1 MSELRLYSIY
11 DDGAKAFLRPFWAD
25 YKVNAQR
32 SFRGLVNQT
41 DDKQNN
47 VANHP
52 DQFTLFE
59 LGVWDPRTGIL
70 QQHTTP
76 MTLGNGLEYKDGQ

>member
-1 MSELRLYSIY
+1 MSELRLYSLY

-32 SFRGLVNQT
+32 SFRGLVTQT
-41 DDKQNN
+41 DDKHNN
-47 VANHP
+47 VHNHP

-59 LGVWDPRTGIL
+59 LGVFDCRTGVFSS
-70 QQHTTP
+70 HTVP
-76 MTLGNGLEYKDGQ
+76 QSLGTGLEYKE